1 MQKISGCFAAMIAKQ
16 RSIIIVLSRVIFFI
30 LRRTGRTGFMPTVRL
45 YGPQW
50 AVRMTISGPIGG
62 ILCLYAIGAN
72 GRDSAGMKTT
82 RLRFLEPGLLYF
94 IGFYQ
99 NNPSCAGNKRRKEH
113 IE

>member
-1 MQKISGCFAAMIAKQ
+1 
-16 RSIIIVLSRVIFFI
+16 
-30 LRRTGRTGFMPTVRL
+30 MPTVRL

-113 IE
+113 IEQFPAGDRIYTGKRKGSSIGKSNLP